1 MVLTRVVRY
10 SEAFKLQVVEEI
22 ESGRFSS
29 ANEASKAYGITGNGT
44 VERWMRQ
51 SGRGRLLKKV
61 VRVEKPDEP
70 GELRR
75 LKDRVRRLEEALADA
90 HIDSALDQSYF
101 EILCEQKGID
111 PDAFKKNTVE
121 KRPPSA
127 GETRRTFASKP
138 RPTVC
143 QSRDEP
149 TELLQ
154 AKAST
159 GPAPS

>member
-111 PDAFKKNTVE
+111 TDAFKK
-121 KRPPSA
+121 KHG
-127 GETRRTFASKP
+127 GE
-138 RPTVC
+138 
-143 QSRDEP
+143 
-149 TELLQ
+149 
-154 AKAST
+154 AST
-159 GPAPS
+159 ERGRNSKDTRKLASADSVPESG